1 MSRFRPLLPGG
12 HLQTIGGVI
21 ARSFLKWPFPSEDVV
36 VEAGDDVRLLL
47 RASWQEKGADRP
59 GLVLVHG
66 LEGTDEAHYVVST
79 GVAAFRSGWH
89 VIRMNMRGCGD
100 SLSLCPQL
108 YNAGLTGD
116 LLAAAEWLASRV
128 GRFAIVGFSL
138 GAGLTLLTLHR
149 ERRRLPEALKAV
161 SAVCPPLDMS
171 RCADA
176 LEERA
181 NIIYQTRFTRSL
193 CASYKRRQHRAP
205 KRYELGRERGITTLR
220 QFDDVIT
227 AFYGGYGNAEA
238 YYQSVSTGPVLAD
251 VELPTLVLSST
262 NDPFIP
268 YDSVHHWHHSDAVM
282 LEIARGAG
290 HVGFVGLSRAPRFFW
305 AADRVLRF
313 FEQIDSLSVGI

>member
-12 HLQTIGGVI
+12 HLQTIGGVL

-36 VEAGDDVRLLL
+36 VDAGHDVRLLL
-47 RASWQEKGADRP
+47 RASWQEKSADRP
-59 GLVLVHG
+59 ALLLVHG
-66 LEGTDEAHYVVST
+66 LEGTDEARYLVST

-128 GRFAIVGFSL
+128 GRFAFVGFSL
-138 GAGLTLLTLHR
+138 GAGLTLLTLAR
-149 ERRRLPEALKAV
+149 ERSRLPEALKAA
-161 SAVCPPLDMS
+161 SAISPPLDMT

-176 LEERA
+176 LEEPA
-181 NIIYQTRFTRSL
+181 NFIYQSRFTGSL
-193 CASYKRRQHRAP
+193 CASYQQRQRSAP
-205 KRYELGRERGITTLR
+205 ERYQLGRERGIHTLR
-220 QFDDVIT
+220 QFDDIIT
-227 AFYGGYGNAEA
+227 AFYGGYSDAEA
-238 YYQSVSTGPVLAD
+238 YYKSVSTGPVLTD
-251 VELPTLVLSST
+251 IERPTLVLSST

-268 YDSVHHWHHSDAVM
+268 YDSVHHWQHSDAVT
-282 LEIARGAG
+282 LEIVKGGG

-305 AADRVLRF
+305 AADRVLQF